1 MKRMQALVQQGT
13 MALERLDFVDFG
25 KAVRAG
31 WDIKKAWHPD
41 IETPVIQ
48 KMTLHAWKVARRVGL
63 ESMRGWRARVSPGP
77 IGNEKC
83 HEIMETIY
91 QRFEVD
97 NNG

>member
-1 MKRMQALVQQGT
+1 

-31 WDIKKAWHPD
+31 WEIKKAWHPD

-48 KMTLHAWKVARRVGL
+48 KMTLHAWKVAGAW
-63 ESMRGWRARVSPGP
+63 GWKVCGAGAQGYLLV